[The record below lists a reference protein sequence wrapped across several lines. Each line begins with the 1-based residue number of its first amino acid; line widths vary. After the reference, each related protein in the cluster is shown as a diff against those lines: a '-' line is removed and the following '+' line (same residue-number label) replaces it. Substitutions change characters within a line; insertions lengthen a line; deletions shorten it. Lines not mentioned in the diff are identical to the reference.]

1 LKRWCLCLLMLVA
14 LLAGCSDLAQLI
26 PSGETEEAPA
36 AWVAPEEETTYPSQM
51 STAAR
56 ILARGEIVVGV
67 RYDLEPFSYVTADSQ
82 LAGLEI
88 DLAREL
94 ARRWLGSTEAVRFRQ
109 VRSDTAYQYVADGT
123 VDLVFA
129 GLAHTQDSEARAD
142 FSPAYFDNGM
152 ALLTFPDTGIQ
163 GLAELTDRRVGV
175 LGWTGSGEA
184 LSASTV
190 STPTVIT
197 YDHYFDVIEGLR
209 LREVDAYADHAHRL
223 ERARRTIT
231 GATVVGKWTAEPV
244 AMIFRQ
250 DDPFLYNLVQL
261 TFRDMAAD
269 GTRDALFARWL
280 PGTSPPSLP
289 ELPGSAAAPPLAEAP
304 QQISTLDVVA
314 RIRDRKVVTVG
325 YFPDRWPYNA
335 DRADGVPT
343 GFNLRLVERMA
354 ELWLGSTS
362 AVTFVPV
369 TDVQDARSRL
379 DRGDFDLL
387 AGTWVHT
394 REAELEYDFSIPI
407 LDDGVSIMSLAASSF
422 TELDQLSGQSVGV
435 VAGSAA
441 EVAVP
446 ALSQGTGLSAVG
458 YPSFGDALAALQS
471 GQVVALLTERQ
482 PALEVHFRETGFAV
496 SDRRFTTRPVA
507 FMLPEGDSDF
517 RDLVSLT
524 LMALE
529 AQGIYQELYSLWFDD
544 PVPQLQSLPGHA
556 ATSLS
561 VGP

>member
-1 LKRWCLCLLMLVA
+1 
-14 LLAGCSDLAQLI
+14 
-26 PSGETEEAPA
+26 
-36 AWVAPEEETTYPSQM
+36 
-51 STAAR
+51 
-56 ILARGEIVVGV
+56 
-67 RYDLEPFSYVTADSQ
+67 
-82 LAGLEI
+82 
-88 DLAREL
+88 
-94 ARRWLGSTEAVRFRQ
+94 
-109 VRSDTAYQYVADGT
+109 
-123 VDLVFA
+123 
-129 GLAHTQDSEARAD
+129 
-142 FSPAYFDNGM
+142 
-152 ALLTFPDTGIQ
+152 
-163 GLAELTDRRVGV
+163 
-175 LGWTGSGEA
+175 
-184 LSASTV
+184 
-190 STPTVIT
+190 
-197 YDHYFDVIEGLR
+197 
-209 LREVDAYADHAHRL
+209 
-223 ERARRTIT
+223 
-231 GATVVGKWTAEPV
+231 
-244 AMIFRQ
+244 
-250 DDPFLYNLVQL
+250 
-261 TFRDMAAD
+261 
-269 GTRDALFARWL
+269 
-280 PGTSPPSLP
+280 
-289 ELPGSAAAPPLAEAP
+289 
-304 QQISTLDVVA
+304 
-314 RIRDRKVVTVG
+314 VG

-407 LDDGVSIMSLAASSF
+407 LYDGVSIMSLAASSF